1 MTDSAPGTALPL
13 SHQLDFVS
21 AINGHSYRIR
31 VVLPFAPPPPAGY
44 PVLYLTDGDYFIGS
58 FGEAIRIRALGAEV
72 EGAVVVGIGYPDD
85 FATASYRRSL
95 DLTPSAP
102 DAGRRNADT
111 AAFGRPAAYGGAGDF
126 AEIIATEVV
135 PRVAALTTVDPAR
148 AMLWGHSLGGL
159 FVLHTL
165 FTRPALFATWLA
177 QSPTIWWDDRLL
189 LKLEPAFARSVTA
202 GEITPRLMIAMG
214 GAEQT
219 LPPFALPDD
228 VRQRVSERL
237 AFETMV
243 DGARDL
249 GERLAALSGAPGYQ
263 ARFLLSGGAAHM
275 GAPFAALGAMIEF
288 ALPPR
293 HLLSPASSPQQPGEP

>member
-1 MTDSAPGTALPL
+1 MTEPDHGTALPL

-21 AINGHSYRIR
+21 AINGRAYRIR
-31 VVLPFAPPPPAGY
+31 VVLPFAPPPSAGY

-58 FGEAIRIRALGAEV
+58 FGEAIRVRALGAEV

-85 FATASYRRSL
+85 FTTASYRRSL

-102 DAGRRNADT
+102 DEGRRSADT
-111 AAFGRPAAYGGAGDF
+111 AAFGKPAEYGGAADF
-126 AEIIATEVV
+126 AEIIATEIM
-135 PRVAALTTVDPAR
+135 PRVAALTSVDPTR

-165 FTRPALFATWLA
+165 FTRPALFGTWLA
-177 QSPTIWWDDRLL
+177 QSPTIWWDDRIL
-189 LKLEPAFARSVTA
+189 LKLGPAFTRAVTA
-202 GEITPRLMIAMG
+202 QEIAPRLMIAMG
-214 GAEQT
+214 GAEQS
-219 LPPFALPDD
+219 LPPFDLPDD

-237 AFETMV
+237 AFEAMV

-249 GERLAALSGAPGYQ
+249 GERLAALPGGPGYQ
-263 ARFLLSGGAAHM
+263 ARFLLSEGAAHM

-293 HLLSPASSPQQPGEP
+293 HPLSPTPATPQPSAS